1 MKKILLAFSLFA
13 AVAVN
18 AQISNNS
25 FENWG
30 IDTIN
35 FPSISGLPPD
45 TFQAPNPDF
54 WSSSNSLS
62 GADSLGGVFFVTQ
75 TSDAYHGSSA
85 IQMLTDTI
93 KLPVLPGIPAFT
105 LTIPGFALN
114 GKFPINPD
122 ALTSGGSTITP
133 TSISGAGQPFTTKLG
148 KIKGYYNY
156 APVFNSNT
164 NSNDTCIVWAVLR
177 KGQTVIAEAIFKST
191 AATSGYQAF
200 EAPFVYQSCDNPDTL
215 VILLASSVPNINAIL
230 GGATGLKRGSILKVD
245 SIYYENLP
253 TNFNYPPIAVA
264 DADTTFK
271 NAAKNILVKAN
282 DTDCDNPL
290 ASLTLAI
297 TAQPTNG
304 TAAVG
309 TGNAFITYTPNNNYS
324 GVDSFSYTLSDGTS
338 SSANT
343 KVKLIVLNSVGIN
356 EVNQVAVTLFPNP
369 TNTVLNLQFENKGEA
384 TAMVYD
390 MVGKLVASAA
400 FNGNNA
406 VVNVNNLANG
416 LYAVQLVDTK
426 LGVIARTKFTVS
438 K

>member
-1 MKKILLAFSLFA
+1 
-13 AVAVN
+13 
-18 AQISNNS
+18 
-25 FENWG
+25 
-30 IDTIN
+30 
-35 FPSISGLPPD
+35 
-45 TFQAPNPDF
+45 
-54 WSSSNSLS
+54 
-62 GADSLGGVFFVTQ
+62 
-75 TSDAYHGSSA
+75 
-85 IQMLTDTI
+85 
-93 KLPVLPGIPAFT
+93 
-105 LTIPGFALN
+105 
-114 GKFPINPD
+114 
-122 ALTSGGSTITP
+122 
-133 TSISGAGQPFTTKLG
+133 
-148 KIKGYYNY
+148 
-156 APVFNSNT
+156 
-164 NSNDTCIVWAVLR
+164 
-177 KGQTVIAEAIFKST
+177 
-191 AATSGYQAF
+191 
-200 EAPFVYQSCDNPDTL
+200 
-215 VILLASSVPNINAIL
+215 
-230 GGATGLKRGSILKVD
+230 
-245 SIYYENLP
+245 
-253 TNFNYPPIAVA
+253 
-264 DADTTFK
+264 
-271 NAAKNILVKAN
+271 LVKAN

>member
-13 AVAVN
+13 GVAVN
-18 AQISNNS
+18 AQIGNNS

-30 IDTIN
+30 VDTIY

-45 TFQAPNPDF
+45 TFQSPNPDL

-85 IQMLTDTI
+85 IQMITDTM
-93 KLPVLPGIPAFT
+93 KLPVLPGIPAFA

-114 GKFPINPD
+114 GKFPIDPD

-133 TSISGAGQPFTTKLG
+133 TSISGAGQPFTDKLG

-156 APVFNSNT
+156 APVFNTNT

-177 KGQTVIAEAIFKST
+177 KGDLVIAEAIFKST
-191 AATSGYQAF
+191 SATSGYQPF

-215 VILLASSVPNINAIL
+215 VVLLASSVPNINAIL
-230 GGATGLKRGSILKVD
+230 GGATGLQRGSVLKVD

-253 TNFNYPPIAVA
+253 VNFSYPPIAVA
-264 DADTTFK
+264 DADTTYK
-271 NAAKNILVKAN
+271 NTPKDVLVKAN
-282 DTDCDNPL
+282 DSDCDSPVSSLVL
-290 ASLTLAI
+290 AVTS
-297 TAQPTNG
+297 QPTNG
-304 TAAVG
+304 TAVVG
-309 TGNAFITYTPNNNYS
+309 SGNAFVTYTPNNNYF
-324 GVDSFSYTLSDGTS
+324 GVDSFSYTLSDG
-338 SSANT
+338 ANT
-343 KVKLIVLNSVGIN
+343 TAPAKVKLIVFNSVGIN
-356 EVNQVAVTLFPNP
+356 ETNQVAVTLFPNP
-369 TNTVLNLQFENKGEA
+369 TNTVLNLQFENKGVA

-390 MVGKLVASAA
+390 MVGKLVASTA
-400 FNGNNA
+400 FEGNNA
-406 VVNVNNLANG
+406 AVNVSNLANG
-416 LYAVQLVDTK
+416 LYAVQLVDAK
-426 LGVIARTKFTVS
+426 NGVIARAKFTVS